1 MQSKILRGKALIAT
15 FLTTASAYLHFE
27 YLGLDPVAIDLG
39 FFTPKWY
46 SLAYLAGILIG
57 YWSLLTLIEHPGS
70 PMARRHA
77 DDMPFCAT
85 FCIIPGGQL
94 ALVFFYLTANQKC

>member
-1 MQSKILRGKALIAT
+1 MQAKILRGKALIET

-27 YLGLDPVAIDLG
+27 NLGLDPVAIGLG
-39 FFTPKWY
+39 FFTIKWY

-57 YWSLLTLIEHPGS
+57 YWYLLNLIEQPGS

-77 DDMPFCAT
+77 DD
-85 FCIIPGGQL
+85 IILFSSLGLILGRPM
-94 ALVFFYLTANQKC
+94 AFFLFRSEKG